1 MDFEQLKNEI
11 FDNFEEKHKDIL
23 DNSDI
28 VSKIKAEEIL
38 KKYNTN
44 QLSDEQIEELKKLI
58 VDKNVKIF
66 TEFVKDNENILNSD
80 FTHQQKLNIL
90 LSKYA
95 TENLSEEE
103 FTNLKYKINRH
114 IFDNE
119 VGKILTDLVNNIKKL
134 PQEEQD
140 EFWGKEKKD

>member
-103 FTNLKYKINRH
+103 FTTLKYKINRH